1 MHTKQKLL
9 GVSNREKIIQ
19 ESIRLIASKGFDGV
33 SIRQITAAVGIKE
46 SSFYNHFVSKQDL
59 LDEIFRLMHEDLSTH
74 RPSKEKIEGLV
85 SKMTLREFLAY
96 RLKQFLGGWSNETA
110 RLLWYVVSQQQ
121 YKNKKAAALIVEESE
136 KSISMFETAFRL
148 LMQAGKMKKGDPAYL
163 AMLYGFSARAIHL
176 DDTYRQF
183 TNDQSGAEFQR
194 MYELLENFSAEHTP

>member
-1 MHTKQKLL
+1 MN
-9 GVSNREKIIQ
+9 NREKIIH
-19 ESIRLIASKGFDGV
+19 ESVRLIASKGFDGV

-46 SSFYNHFVSKQDL
+46 SSFYNHFASKQVL
-59 LDEIFRLMHEDLSTH
+59 LDEIFRMMQEDMNAH
-74 RPSKEKIEGLV
+74 RPSEEKIEELV
-85 SKMTLREFLAY
+85 SRMTLREFLAF

-148 LMQAGKMKKGDPAYL
+148 LMQAGKMKNGNPAYL
-163 AMLYGFSARAIHL
+163 AMLYGFSVRAIHL

-183 TNDQSGAEFQR
+183 SHDKSVTNFER
-194 MYELLENFSAEHTP
+194 MHDLMENFSEEHTP